1 MPGLDVA
8 QVTRAVDA
16 LLNHVQRTKKSGGKE
31 QLFEDADPIS
41 VLIGMKAIPSTHGRT
56 KPHLV
61 ALKHPMMDPEES
73 EVCLIVKDPQR
84 AFKDQV
90 EAKGIKCVKKVIGV
104 SKLQKKYKQYEAKRL
119 LCASYDLFVADDRV
133 LSKLPHLIGKTF
145 FTKKKLPLPLKLTRD
160 GWEHSLKKI
169 FHATP
174 FYLAEGMC
182 STIKAAHTGMERR
195 HIVENIVSAMD
206 KVAELLPKKWLG
218 VQAVHIKTHD
228 SIALPVYHTLPTAI
242 IKDQPVSRAVEEKS
256 ASDTPAGKRKAADIS
271 DSDDDG
277 EESKKGMAKHKR
289 FEKRAAERKAKKADK
304 ANKKAKTGTKPDKT
318 PTDAKKAKAGSKQ
331 DKAPTDTGAA
341 GAAMPSAVKGLQG
354 KSPGKSPV
362 ASSTRAGAAAKKK
375 MRAQ

>member
-119 LCASYDLFVADDRV
+119 LLHRV
-133 LSKLPHLIGKTF
+133 G
-145 FTKKKLPLPLKLTRD
+145 
-160 GWEHSLKKI
+160 
-169 FHATP
+169 A
-174 FYLAEGMC
+174 
-182 STIKAAHTGMERR
+182 
-195 HIVENIVSAMD
+195 VSQ
-206 KVAELLPKKWLG
+206 L
-218 VQAVHIKTHD
+218 
-228 SIALPVYHTLPTAI
+228 
-242 IKDQPVSRAVEEKS
+242 
-256 ASDTPAGKRKAADIS
+256 
-271 DSDDDG
+271 
-277 EESKKGMAKHKR
+277 
-289 FEKRAAERKAKKADK
+289 
-304 ANKKAKTGTKPDKT
+304 
-318 PTDAKKAKAGSKQ
+318 
-331 DKAPTDTGAA
+331 
-341 GAAMPSAVKGLQG
+341 
-354 KSPGKSPV
+354 
-362 ASSTRAGAAAKKK
+362 
-375 MRAQ
+375 